1 MSRILTARRD
11 IRPESTL
18 SNLGDTG
25 DTGGSGDI
33 GDTGRMGGTG
43 GTGETGGIANTG
55 ETGGNGDTRPPNEG
69 NRSPADE
76 TAGHGGELAGTSAKA
91 DPSAMGGSHAA
102 TSPLHLLWDAKE
114 AASPAAG
121 GEPETAWAASEP
133 QLLTVGLTKAYRKAA
148 VEIPVLRGVDLEV
161 HRGEFLAIVGQSG
174 SGKSTLLH
182 LLGLLDRPDAG
193 SIRLAGSRIDD
204 LPPAKRDRL
213 RNRCFGMVFQ
223 FYHLLPELTALE
235 NVMVPGLIATNPF
248 TGFRHRPRLRRRA
261 VALLELM
268 GLSHR
273 LRHRPRELSG
283 GEMQRTAIAR
293 ALMNRPQI
301 LLADEPTGNLDQ
313 ATGREILRTLRTLN
327 GTENLTIVMVTH
339 DPTIAAQADRVVRLR
354 EGRVVPA

>member
-1 MSRILTARRD
+1 MNDVRAARRD
-11 IRPESTL
+11 TDSGSPAISYPAGSAAETLLPDGGAPARMTNIGLEDATSESGLHPE
-18 SNLGDTG
+18 
-25 DTGGSGDI
+25 
-33 GDTGRMGGTG
+33 
-43 GTGETGGIANTG
+43 
-55 ETGGNGDTRPPNEG
+55 RPPTVP
-69 NRSPADE
+69 PAPHLRRTDRE
-76 TAGHGGELAGTSAKA
+76 CV
-91 DPSAMGGSHAA
+91 AA
-102 TSPLHLLWDAKE
+102 APRE
-114 AASPAAG
+114 Q
-121 GEPETAWAASEP
+121 PENALPHVEP
-133 QLLTVGLTKAYRKAA
+133 QLRTTGLAKAYRKAA

-161 HRGEFLAIVGQSG
+161 HPGEFLAIVGQSG

-182 LLGLLDRPDAG
+182 LLGLLDRPDQG

-204 LPPAKRDRL
+204 LPPTKRDHL

-235 NVMVPGLIATNPF
+235 NVMMPAMIATNPW
-248 TGFRHRPRLRRRA
+248 TGFRERSRLRRRA
-261 VALLELM
+261 MELLELM

-273 LRHRPRELSG
+273 VRHRPRELSG

-313 ATGREILRTLRTLN
+313 ATGREILKTLRTLN
-327 GTENLTIVMVTH
+327 GIENLTIVMVTH

>member
-1 MSRILTARRD
+1 MNETRAARRD
-11 IRPESTL
+11 TDS
-18 SNLGDTG
+18 
-25 DTGGSGDI
+25 GSAAVSYPPKNAAEALLPD
-33 GDTGRMGGTG
+33 GRTPDGMTNFGF
-43 GTGETGGIANTG
+43 E
-55 ETGGNGDTRPPNEG
+55 
-69 NRSPADE
+69 
-76 TAGHGGELAGTSAKA
+76 AGTSE
-91 DPSAMGGSHAA
+91 GGSLPEPPPTVPPAPHLRRTEREYAA
-102 TSPLHLLWDAKE
+102 APRKQPENALPLA
-114 AASPAAG
+114 
-121 GEPETAWAASEP
+121 EP
-133 QLLTVGLTKAYRKAA
+133 QLRTTGLAKAYRKAA

-161 HRGEFLAIVGQSG
+161 HPGEFLAIVGQSG

-182 LLGLLDRPDAG
+182 LLGLLDRPDQG
-193 SIRLAGSRIDD
+193 SIRLAGARIDD
-204 LPPAKRDRL
+204 LPPTKRDHL

-235 NVMVPGLIATNPF
+235 NVMVPALIATNPW
-248 TGFRHRPRLRRRA
+248 TGFRERSRLRRRA
-261 VALLELM
+261 MELLELM

-313 ATGREILRTLRTLN
+313 ATGREILKTLRTLN
-327 GTENLTIVMVTH
+327 GIENLTIVMVTH

>member
-1 MSRILTARRD
+1 MNRTIAARREPHSPSNAAGPCD
-11 IRPESTL
+11 DGTATQAL
-18 SNLGDTG
+18 SQG
-25 DTGGSGDI
+25 
-33 GDTGRMGGTG
+33 
-43 GTGETGGIANTG
+43 
-55 ETGGNGDTRPPNEG
+55 
-69 NRSPADE
+69 
-76 TAGHGGELAGTSAKA
+76 
-91 DPSAMGGSHAA
+91 AA
-102 TSPLHLLWDAKE
+102 APMS
-114 AASPAAG
+114 AASTDDHGIPPTDSLPVGGPRSTPPAPHLRWDDRDSLSHNPLDDPKPAS
-121 GEPETAWAASEP
+121 TASEP
-133 QLLTVGLTKAYRKAA
+133 QLCTTGLTKAYRKAA

-182 LLGLLDRPDAG
+182 LLGLLDRPDDG

-204 LPPAKRDRL
+204 LPPTKRDHF

-235 NVMVPGLIATNPF
+235 NVMVPGLIATNPL
-248 TGFRHRPRLRRRA
+248 TGFRRRPQLRRRA
-261 VALLELM
+261 TELLELM

-273 LRHRPRELSG
+273 LRHRPREMSG

-313 ATGREILRTLRTLN
+313 GTGREILKTLRTLN
-327 GTENLTIVMVTH
+327 GIENLTIVMVTH